1 MHLPEEPEQPLTLN
15 IVPMLDVIFAIL
27 AFFIISSLFLTRSEG
42 LEVNLPAA
50 STVVAQENV
59 AMTISIETDGAIA
72 LDGAA
77 ISLDRLEQAV
87 RDKVEPNSTP
97 LIAIQ
102 ADEKASHGRVV
113 AVMDRLRRV
122 EGVQLAIAAQKP

>member
-1 MHLPEEPEQPLTLN
+1 MRLPEEPDSPLTLN

-27 AFFIISSLFLTRSEG
+27 TFFIISSLFLTRSQG
-42 LEVNLPAA
+42 LDVNLPAA
-50 STVVAQENV
+50 STVVTQENV
-59 AMTISIETDGAIA
+59 AMTITIETDGAIA
-72 LDGAA
+72 LDGVA
-77 ISLDRLEQAV
+77 IELERLETAV
-87 RDKVEPNSTP
+87 RGRVEPNSTP

>member
-1 MHLPEEPEQPLTLN
+1 
-15 IVPMLDVIFAIL
+15 
-27 AFFIISSLFLTRSEG
+27 
-42 LEVNLPAA
+42 VNLPAA